1 MDELINEQIS
11 TLTNEMDLITNPYER
26 ALVRAQFLIAL
37 GSLSQVGDIN
47 TTTLTGKDAIKNDNI
62 KPITFEEEKEEV
74 EEIQLEEKAANNKSK
89 SSKKTT
95 KKTVVE
101 ETNEPNEIL
110 LEDESVIVQVEAED
124 GSMMDLDITEA
135 YALTADYQGEKGD
148 SEEDIIAARKELAT
162 QITSYA
168 LTPVYATLENIVSS
182 NDKLMLAYYMQEY
195 GVEEINGF
203 VQELTDGNYSDV
215 YEFATNDT
223 IGALVADLEK
233 AAEDAEE

>member
-1 MDELINEQIS
+1 M
-11 TLTNEMDLITNPYER
+11 
-26 ALVRAQFLIAL
+26 
-37 GSLSQVGDIN
+37 
-47 TTTLTGKDAIKNDNI
+47 
-62 KPITFEEEKEEV
+62 
-74 EEIQLEEKAANNKSK
+74 
-89 SSKKTT
+89 
-95 KKTVVE
+95 
-101 ETNEPNEIL
+101 
-110 LEDESVIVQVEAED
+110 
-124 GSMMDLDITEA
+124 
-135 YALTADYQGEKGD
+135 
-148 SEEDIIAARKELAT
+148 
-162 QITSYA
+162 TSYA

>member
-1 MDELINEQIS
+1 MDELINEQIAII
-11 TLTNEMDLITNPYER
+11 TNEMDLITNPYER

-62 KPITFEEEKEEV
+62 KPITFEEEEV
-74 EEIQLEEKAANNKSK
+74 EEIQLEEKATDSKSK

-95 KKTVVE
+95 KKAVVE

-203 VQELTDGNYSDV
+203 VQELTDGNYNDV

>member
-1 MDELINEQIS
+1 MDELINEQIAII
-11 TLTNEMDLITNPYER
+11 TNEMDLITNPYER

-62 KPITFEEEKEEV
+62 KPITFEEEEV
-74 EEIQLEEKAANNKSK
+74 EEIQLEEKAANSKSK

-95 KKTVVE
+95 KKEVVE